1 MLAFIHNI
9 NPTELVL
16 IAVVAILV
24 FGRRLP
30 EVAGRAAAHAQR
42 ARRAFNDLRR
52 DSGIDDE
59 LREARRTFEQA
70 EFRAEFDRNVPH
82 IEPPTSQVARS
93 PARLADE
100 EPARE
105 DSAGEADRALG
116 DSTDRDPVEGDPS
129 KEGPVGDGPIGG
141 SPQKP

>member
-1 MLAFIHNI
+1 MLAFIQNI

-70 EFRAEFDRNVPH
+70 EFRAEFDPNVPH
-82 IEPPTSQVARS
+82 IEPPPSQVARTAATA
-93 PARLADE
+93 PE
-100 EPARE
+100 ERAP
-105 DSAGEADRALG
+105 DEADRELVEP
-116 DSTDRDPVEGDPS
+116 TDGDPI
-129 KEGPVGDGPIGG
+129 EGGPVGDGPIGG
-141 SPQKP
+141 SPQKL